1 MGSSIVKWKRKYEV
15 IYLCFSFSRL
25 ITFQCF
31 FILTWWVF
39 IPKKRGENG
48 GKWGK
53 RKTKFTWLVLVG
65 ITDLEILVTNW

>member
-1 MGSSIVKWKRKYEV
+1 MEKKIRS
-15 IYLCFSFSRL
+15 YLFM
-25 ITFQCF
+25 F
-31 FILTWWVF
+31 FLFKIDHISMFFYTYLVGVY
-39 IPKKRGENG
+39 PKEKG